1 MLAALALARPG
12 SAAGPVSSDPR
23 PLGSLRDDSGLLN
36 RGPAAETLRARVA
49 GAAMRAGLPIA
60 IVLVGATD
68 SAREIAPASLEDA
81 ARAHFAEQGLSEGT
95 NDAVLL
101 LVAPRAG
108 QAVIETG
115 KGEAGIVPEIDAR
128 RITAALT
135 RTLGHH
141 ASTTTVGRALAE
153 AADRIADSV
162 LATRDRRRPLA
173 EPAGAAVAVAVAVDD
188 EQVLAP
194 SPARDP
200 DTRTAGG
207 EPSATSRHRSLM
219 PGAYALAIFVVLGLA
234 LRQRRRSGGEGR
246 PRGTRRP

>member
-68 SAREIAPASLEDA
+68 SAREIAPASLGDA

-173 EPAGAAVAVAVAVDD
+173 EPAGAAVAVAVDD

-194 SPARDP
+194 SPARDH

>member
-36 RGPAAETLRARVA
+36 RGHAAETLRARVA

-173 EPAGAAVAVAVAVDD
+173 EPAGAAVAVAVDD

-194 SPARDP
+194 SPARDH

>member
-68 SAREIAPASLEDA
+68 SAREMAPASLEDA

-173 EPAGAAVAVAVAVDD
+173 EPAGAAVAVAVDD

-194 SPARDP
+194 SPARDH

>member
-173 EPAGAAVAVAVAVDD
+173 EPAGAAVAVAVDD

-194 SPARDP
+194 SPARDH